1 MSKVA
6 LATALGLLLFFTYL
20 TGIRPAYAFAYG
32 LCLLFVIAWIWPR
45 LAIRGVTVTRRVDP
59 GTPTVGALVRALSW
73 VGAGHVTGQAFWFG
87 RVAVEQAQLDT
98 LGHLGEEREVRPRA
112 VEGPA
117 ERIGA
122 ARPHSHHRHATG
134 PSPPQLTEGSS

>member
-32 LCLLFVIAWIWPR
+32 LCLLFVIAWAWPR

-59 GTPTVGALVRALSW
+59 GTPTVGEVY
-73 VGAGHVTGQAFWFG
+73 
-87 RVAVEQAQLDT
+87 
-98 LGHLGEEREVRPRA
+98 EETFEVRRKGWVPRRA
-112 VEGPA
+112 ASTAAGVGSPSGPRRCA
-117 ERIGA
+117 CA
-122 ARPHSHHRHATG
+122 SLSAFSSASSSS
-134 PSPPQLTEGSS
+134 PSELRSWSIRESALCLT